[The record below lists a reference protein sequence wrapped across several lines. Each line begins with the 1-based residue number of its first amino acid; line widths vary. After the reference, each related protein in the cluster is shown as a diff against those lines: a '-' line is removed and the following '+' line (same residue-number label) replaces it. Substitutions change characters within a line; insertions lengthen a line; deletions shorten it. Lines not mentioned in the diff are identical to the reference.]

1 VEFGLLG
8 PLLVRDG
15 GTRLIVSAPRQRVL
29 LAALLLKAGHVVSA
43 DEIGEALWDGRPPG
57 GARGALH
64 SGVQRLR
71 ATLGPAGPGLI
82 LTRPPGY
89 LIEIGDG
96 ELDLHRFGRLAS
108 TGRTAAA
115 AGQWEQAADAL
126 REALALW
133 RGEPLADV
141 PSPVLQARE
150 TPSLAEQHLHVLAS
164 RIEADLHLGRH
175 GELVPELRQLVLAQ
189 PLRERFH
196 AQLMAA
202 YYLAGRQADALAAYQ
217 HVWRVLD
224 AELGVEPGPELKRLH
239 TQILNADPGLIPAAS
254 RRPAPG
260 PAAAGRHGGP
270 AEAGSGPAAAG
281 YAGGA
286 APSRRQGPAQLPA
299 AIRHFTGRAGE
310 LAALGELLASP
321 GMAGGFG
328 AAGGSGTAAPGQAA
342 GPVVISAIDGPP
354 GIGKTALAIHFAH
367 QVAHR
372 FPDGQLYLNLR
383 GFDPSGTPVPP
394 TAALRGFLDAFAV
407 EPPQIPA
414 SLDAQ
419 AALYRSLLAG
429 KRVLVVL
436 DNARDAEQVRPLLPG
451 SPTCLVI
458 VTSRRQLTS
467 LVASEGAHRLA
478 LDLLSAGEAQ
488 QMLGRL
494 LGPDRT
500 LADPA
505 ATAELIEVCARLPLA
520 LSIAAA
526 RVAARPSFALATLVG
541 QLKDADARLDRLD
554 AGDAMT
560 NVRTVFSWSCQ
571 QLTAPGR
578 RMFALLGLHPGPD
591 ISASAA
597 ASLAGASQAEAWQAL
612 GELNRA
618 HLVAEHAPGRFMFH
632 DLLRAYAAEQAAACD
647 SEAERRAAVH
657 RMLDHYLHTAHAAA
671 LLVDPTRHPIELA
684 APQPGVTPEP
694 LADAGQAVA
703 WFEAECQ
710 VLLAVTSQAGAA
722 GFDVHGWQLPWAMA
736 RFLDTQSHWREW
748 VMAARDALAAAERL
762 GDHAAL
768 ADAHHRLGCALDRVR
783 SAEQAEAHLEHAVFL
798 YHELGEAT
806 GEANAR
812 ISLAAACGEQGRNAD
827 ALSHSRQAL
836 ALAQAADNRAYQ
848 ALALNTVGWY
858 EAMLGDYK
866 QALSHC
872 RQALALHREYG
883 NRHGESNA
891 WDSLGYAH
899 LQMGEHAAAAAC
911 YQQALDLR
919 FELGEHLARAK
930 ALISLGDVRDA
941 GGSPA
946 GARDAWQS
954 ALDILSALHHPDAAG
969 ARARLHRMGATTPIS
984 ATRPA

>member
-29 LAALLLKAGHVVSA
+29 LAALLLKAGHVVPA
-43 DEIGEALWDGRPPG
+43 DELGDALWDGRPPA

-64 SGVQRLR
+64 SGMQRLR
-71 ATLGPAGPGLI
+71 ATLGPAGSGLI
-82 LTRPPGY
+82 LTRPSGY
-89 LIEIGDG
+89 VIEIGDD
-96 ELDLHRFGRLAS
+96 ELDVRRSGRLAS
-108 TGRTAAA
+108 TGQTAAA
-115 AGQWEQAADAL
+115 AGRWEQAADAL
-126 REALALW
+126 REALGLW

-150 TPSLAEQHLHVLAS
+150 TPSLSEQHLHVLAS

-175 GELVPELRQLVLAQ
+175 GELVPELRQLVLAH

-196 AQLMAA
+196 TQLMAA
-202 YYLAGRQADALAAYQ
+202 YYMAGRQADALAAYQ

-239 TQILNADPGLIPAAS
+239 TQILNADPGLIPAFS
-254 RRPAPG
+254 RRPPPD
-260 PAAAGRHGGP
+260 PAAASRHGSLP
-270 AEAGSGPAAAG
+270 EPGSRSAAARR
-281 YAGGA
+281 AGQA
-286 APSRRQGPAQLPA
+286 APSRREGPAQLPT
-299 AIRHFTGRAGE
+299 AIRHFTGRADE
-310 LAALGELLASP
+310 LAALSGLLASA
-321 GMAGGFG
+321 GMA
-328 AAGGSGTAAPGQAA
+328 AGTGTAGPGTADPRMA
-342 GPVVISAIDGPP
+342 SGPVVISAIDGPP
-354 GIGKTALAIHFAH
+354 GIGKTALAVHFAH

-383 GFDPSGTPVPP
+383 GFDPSGTPVTP
-394 TAALRGFLDAFAV
+394 TAAIRGFLDAFAV
-407 EPPQIPA
+407 EPQQIPA

-478 LDLLSAGEAQ
+478 LDLLSADEARE
-488 QMLGRL
+488 MLGRL
-494 LGPDRT
+494 LGPDRIR
-500 LADPA
+500 ADPA

-526 RVAARPSFALATLVG
+526 RAAARPGFALATLVG

-571 QLTAPGR
+571 QLTAPAG
-578 RMFALLGLHPGPD
+578 RMFRLLGLHPGPD
-591 ISASAA
+591 ISAPAA
-597 ASLAGASQAEAWQAL
+597 ASAAGASQAEAWQAL

-632 DLLRAYAAEQAAACD
+632 DLLRAYAAEQAAVCD
-647 SEAERRAAVH
+647 SDAERRAAVH
-657 RMLDHYLHTAHAAA
+657 RMLDHYLHTVHAAA

-684 APQPGVTPEP
+684 VAQPGVTPEQ

-710 VLLAVTSQAGAA
+710 VLLAVTSQAGGA
-722 GFDVHGWQLPWAMA
+722 GFDVHAWQLPWAMA
-736 RFLDTQSHWREW
+736 RFLDTLARWREW
-748 VMAARDALAAAERL
+748 VMAAQDALAAAERL
-762 GDHAAL
+762 GDQAAL

-783 SAEQAEAHLEHAVFL
+783 SAEQAESHLEQAVSL
-798 YHELGEAT
+798 YHELGDRT

-827 ALSHSRQAL
+827 ALSHCRQAL
-836 ALAQAADNRAYQ
+836 ALARAARNRAYQ
-848 ALALNTVGWY
+848 ALALNSVGWY
-858 EAMLGDYK
+858 QAMLGDYQ

-872 RQALALHREYG
+872 RQALALHRECG

-899 LQMGEHAAAAAC
+899 HQMGEHAAAAAC

-930 ALISLGDVRDA
+930 TLISLGDVQDA

-946 GARDAWQS
+946 AARDAWQS
-954 ALDILSALHHPDAAG
+954 ALDILSALRHPDAAE